1 MDISSLIY
9 TVNDVTL
16 QATIL
21 EVFFFGLYT
30 VIVALTL
37 WGLQSRRR
45 GDGNA
50 SWMTAVTLLMYLL
63 STVHVALSWYLLRQG
78 FIVNGSTFLTAGEAI
93 IEQSEWFRVTGATI
107 FAINTLIAD
116 CTFIWRCWVV
126 WGKNWWII
134 VLPVLL
140 TVIGTVFS
148 ALALWQKAIPLGSSS
163 KLIQLGTPYFAMS
176 LVTTGLVTVLIIFR
190 IVVMSPNFPGD
201 DGMDATRSKIWNWR
215 TRYSSVI
222 EVVVES
228 AALYSVALL
237 VFLVLF
243 TNDSTEWFIYPEQI
257 LGVLTGMAP
266 TLIMARVSFGLARPQ
281 SSWDTGHLSTMLQF
295 SPPQAS
301 NATDIPGEE
310 DQNIESDIEI
320 ATEKRLADV
329 V

>member
-21 EVFFFGLYT
+21 EVFFFGLHT
-30 VIVALTL
+30 VIVSLTL
-37 WGLQSRRR
+37 W
-45 GDGNA
+45 DF
-50 SWMTAVTLLMYLL
+50 MTAVTLLMYLL

-116 CTFIWRCWVV
+116 CTFIWR
-126 WGKNWWII
+126 
-134 VLPVLL
+134 L
-140 TVIGTVFS
+140 FS
-148 ALALWQKAIPLGSSS
+148 ALALWQKAIPIGSSS

-176 LVTTGLVTVLIIFR
+176 LVTTGLVTN
-190 IVVMSPNFPGD
+190 PNFPGD
-201 DGMDATRSKIWNWR
+201 DGTDATRSKIWNWR
-215 TRYSSVI
+215 TRHSSVI

-243 TNDSTEWFIYPEQI
+243 INDSTEWFMYPEQI
-257 LGVLTGMAP
+257 LGVLAGMAP
-266 TLIMARVSFGLARPQ
+266 TPIMARVSFGLARAQ
-281 SSWDTGHLSTMLQF
+281 SSWDNGNLGTV
-295 SPPQAS
+295 S

-320 ATEKRLADV
+320 VTEKRLAD
-329 V
+329 